1 MFFSTILVKLPH
13 VPLADFYATLLKHIE
28 NPVNYWITLNK
39 AADLA
44 LEGLHRP
51 GKQTEN
57 MSDEVALMFVK
68 HCPDPELACTLKC
81 KPIHEWSS
89 YDVQL
94 RFDDY
99 QSELRARG
107 RSSGTTE
114 LKSHVSSTIFKQ
126 PSPPPSC
133 LAASEQHH
141 SLNPSSSSLQT
152 QHRVCLPSC
161 SSLAAGSMSVSPC
174 YGLFLCTCCGTKSP
188 TV

>member
-1 MFFSTILVKLPH
+1 MKLPH

-89 YDVQL
+89 HDVQL

-114 LKSHVSSTIFKQ
+114 
-126 PSPPPSC
+126 
-133 LAASEQHH
+133 
-141 SLNPSSSSLQT
+141 
-152 QHRVCLPSC
+152 
-161 SSLAAGSMSVSPC
+161 
-174 YGLFLCTCCGTKSP
+174 
-188 TV
+188 